1 MANNVSELDKT
12 CAKYLNQ
19 KLEFN
24 LTHAQSLVNDNNQ
37 AATFNINLSK
47 EYDLIKN
54 HMMQDVQGYIKE
66 AQESYGINLS
76 IRLLLKHIQEA
87 IDNYILTNAKD
98 YAILNDI
105 QLDSTAINN
114 SNWIFSIK
122 PITDELA
129 LLRKAYQDLIAKH
142 IKAKIIPDQ
151 KVIVVYKNI
160 HEHLLEVKYSG
171 LDMDLET
178 SKPHDHLRIVLGQ
191 NVNYDDQT
199 IATLINNQP
208 EIDTLMRTIEILK
221 SYLC

>member
-1 MANNVSELDKT
+1 MANDISELDKT
-12 CAKYLNQ
+12 CAKYLDQ

-66 AQESYGINLS
+66 AQESYDINLS
-76 IRLLLKHIQEA
+76 PSLLLKHIREA
-87 IDNYILTNAKD
+87 IDNYVLTNAKD
-98 YAILNDI
+98 YAVLNNI
-105 QLDSTAINN
+105 QLDSATVN
-114 SNWIFSIK
+114 SQNWIFSIK
-122 PITDELA
+122 PITDNLA

-160 HEHLLEVKYSG
+160 NEHLLEVKYSG

-221 SYLC
+221 PYLC

>member
-1 MANNVSELDKT
+1 MANNVSEIDKT

-76 IRLLLKHIQEA
+76 TSLLLKHIREA
-87 IDNYILTNAKD
+87 LDNYVLTNAKD
-98 YAILNDI
+98 YAVLNNI
-105 QLDSTAINN
+105 QLDSTAVNN

-122 PITDELA
+122 PITDKLA
-129 LLRKAYQDLIAKH
+129 LLRTAYQALIAKH

-160 HEHLLEVKYSG
+160 NEHLLEVKYSG

-208 EIDTLMRTIEILK
+208 EIDILMRTIEILK
-221 SYLC
+221 PYLC

>member
-12 CAKYLNQ
+12 CANYLKQ

-24 LTHAQSLVNDNNQ
+24 LTHAQSLVNNNNQ
-37 AATFNINLSK
+37 AAMFNINLSK

-76 IRLLLKHIQEA
+76 SSLLLKHIREA
-87 IDNYILTNAKD
+87 IDNYVLTNAKD
-98 YAILNDI
+98 YAVLNNI
-105 QLDSTAINN
+105 QLDSTAVNN

-129 LLRKAYQDLIAKH
+129 LLRKAYQALITKH

-171 LDMDLET
+171 IDMDLET

-208 EIDTLMRTIEILK
+208 EIDTLMHTIKILK
-221 SYLC
+221 PYLC

>member
-1 MANNVSELDKT
+1 MTNNASELDKT
-12 CAKYLNQ
+12 CAKYLDR

-76 IRLLLKHIQEA
+76 ASLLLKHIREA
-87 IDNYILTNAKD
+87 IDNYVLTNTKD
-98 YAILNDI
+98 YAVLNNI
-105 QLDSTAINN
+105 QLDSTAVNN
-114 SNWIFSIK
+114 SNWIFSLK
-122 PITDELA
+122 PITNELT
-129 LLRKAYQDLIAKH
+129 LLHKAYQDLITKH

-160 HEHLLEVKYSG
+160 NEHLLSVKYSG

-221 SYLC
+221 PYLC

>member
-12 CAKYLNQ
+12 CANYLKQ

-24 LTHAQSLVNDNNQ
+24 LTHAQSLVNNNNQ

-76 IRLLLKHIQEA
+76 ASLLLKHIREA
-87 IDNYILTNAKD
+87 IDNYVLTNTKD
-98 YAILNDI
+98 YAVLNNI
-105 QLDSTAINN
+105 QLNSTAVNN

-129 LLRKAYQDLIAKH
+129 LLRKAYRDLIAKH

-221 SYLC
+221 PYLC

>member
-1 MANNVSELDKT
+1 MANNINELDKT

-19 KLEFN
+19 KLKFN

-66 AQESYGINLS
+66 AQKSYGINLS
-76 IRLLLKHIQEA
+76 TSLLLKHIREA
-87 IDNYILTNAKD
+87 IDNYVLTNTKD
-98 YAILNDI
+98 YAVLNNI
-105 QLDSTAINN
+105 QLDSIAVNN

-122 PITDELA
+122 PITDKLA
-129 LLRKAYQDLIAKH
+129 LLHKAYQDLIAKH

-171 LDMDLET
+171 IDMDLET

-208 EIDTLMRTIEILK
+208 EIDTLMCTIEILK
-221 SYLC
+221 PYLC

>member
-1 MANNVSELDKT
+1 MADNVSELDKT
-12 CAKYLNQ
+12 CANYLKQ

-24 LTHAQSLVNDNNQ
+24 LTHAQSLVNNNNQ

-76 IRLLLKHIQEA
+76 ANLLLKHIREA
-87 IDNYILTNAKD
+87 IDNYVLTNAKD
-98 YAILNDI
+98 YAVLNNI
-105 QLDSTAINN
+105 QLDSTAVNN

-129 LLRKAYQDLIAKH
+129 LLRKAYRDLIAKH

-221 SYLC
+221 PYLC

>member
-1 MANNVSELDKT
+1 MANNVSELDKA

-24 LTHAQSLVNDNNQ
+24 LTHGQSLVNDNNQ

-76 IRLLLKHIQEA
+76 ISLLLKHIKEA
-87 IDNYILTNAKD
+87 IDNYVLTNAKD
-98 YAILNDI
+98 YAVLNNI

-129 LLRKAYQDLIAKH
+129 LLRKAYQALIAKH

-151 KVIVVYKNI
+151 KVIVVYKSIN
-160 HEHLLEVKYSG
+160 EHLLSVKYSG

-178 SKPHDHLRIVLGQ
+178 SKPQ
-191 NVNYDDQT
+191 NPGRVEP
-199 IATLINNQP
+199 AVGHVP
-208 EIDTLMRTIEILK
+208 
-221 SYLC
+221 

>member
-1 MANNVSELDKT
+1 MANNASELDKA
-12 CAKYLNQ
+12 CAKYLDQ
-19 KLEFN
+19 KLKFN
-24 LTHAQSLVNDNNQ
+24 LTHAQRLVNDNNQ
-37 AATFNINLSK
+37 ATTFNINLNK

-76 IRLLLKHIQEA
+76 INLLLKHIREA
-87 IDNYILTNAKD
+87 IDNYILINTKD
-98 YAILNDI
+98 YAVLNNI
-105 QLDSTAINN
+105 QLDSTAVNN

-129 LLRKAYQDLIAKH
+129 LLRKAYRDLIAKH

-191 NVNYDDQT
+191 NVNYDGQT

-221 SYLC
+221 PYLC

>member
-1 MANNVSELDKT
+1 MANNISEIDKT

-76 IRLLLKHIQEA
+76 ANLLLKHIREA
-87 IDNYILTNAKD
+87 IDNYALTNAKD
-98 YAILNDI
+98 YAVSNNI
-105 QLDSTAINN
+105 QLDSTAVNN

-122 PITDELA
+122 PITNELA
-129 LLRKAYQDLIAKH
+129 LLHKAYQDLIAKH

-160 HEHLLEVKYSG
+160 NEHLLEVKYSG

-221 SYLC
+221 PYLC

>member
-12 CAKYLNQ
+12 CANYLKQ

-24 LTHAQSLVNDNNQ
+24 LTHAQSLVNNNNQ

-54 HMMQDVQGYIKE
+54 HMMQDVSGYIKE

-76 IRLLLKHIQEA
+76 ANLLLKHIREA
-87 IDNYILTNAKD
+87 IDSYVLINTND
-98 YAILNDI
+98 YAALNNI
-105 QLDSTAINN
+105 QLDSTTVNS

-122 PITDELA
+122 PITDKLA
-129 LLRKAYQDLIAKH
+129 LLRKAYQALIAKH

-160 HEHLLEVKYSG
+160 NEHLLEVKYSG

-191 NVNYDDQT
+191 NVNYDNQT

-221 SYLC
+221 PYVC

>member
-1 MANNVSELDKT
+1 MANNVSELDKA
-12 CAKYLNQ
+12 CANYLKQ

-37 AATFNINLSK
+37 ATTFNINLSK

-76 IRLLLKHIQEA
+76 ASLLLKHIREA
-87 IDNYILTNAKD
+87 IDNYVLTNTKD
-98 YAILNDI
+98 YAVLNNI
-105 QLDSTAINN
+105 QLDSTTVNN

-122 PITDELA
+122 PITDKLA
-129 LLRKAYQDLIAKH
+129 LLRKAYLDLILKH

-160 HEHLLEVKYSG
+160 NEHLLEVKYSG

-221 SYLC
+221 PYLC

>member
-1 MANNVSELDKT
+1 MANNISELDKT

-66 AQESYGINLS
+66 AQKSYGINLS
-76 IRLLLKHIQEA
+76 TSLLLKHIREA
-87 IDNYILTNAKD
+87 IDNYVLTNTKD
-98 YAILNDI
+98 YAVLNNI
-105 QLDSTAINN
+105 QLDTIAVNN
-114 SNWIFSIK
+114 SNWIFSLN
-122 PITDELA
+122 PITDKLA
-129 LLRKAYQDLIAKH
+129 LLHKAYQDLISKH

-160 HEHLLEVKYSG
+160 NEHLLSVKYSG

-199 IATLINNQP
+199 IATLITNQP

-221 SYLC
+221 PYLC

>member
-12 CAKYLNQ
+12 CAKYLDQ

-76 IRLLLKHIQEA
+76 ASLLFKHIREA
-87 IDNYILTNAKD
+87 IDNYVLTNAKD
-98 YAILNDI
+98 YAVLNNI
-105 QLDSTAINN
+105 QLDSTAVNN

-129 LLRKAYQDLIAKH
+129 LLRKAYQALIAKH
-142 IKAKIIPDQ
+142 IKAKLIPDQ

-160 HEHLLEVKYSG
+160 KEYLLEVKYSG

-221 SYLC
+221 PYLC

>member
-1 MANNVSELDKT
+1 MANNISELNKT

-54 HMMQDVQGYIKE
+54 HMVQDVQGYIKE
-66 AQESYGINLS
+66 AQESYGISLS
-76 IRLLLKHIQEA
+76 TSILLKHIREA
-87 IDNYILTNAKD
+87 IDNYVLTNTKD
-98 YAILNDI
+98 YAVLNNI
-105 QLDSTAINN
+105 QLDSTAVNN

-160 HEHLLEVKYSG
+160 NEHLLEVKYSG

-178 SKPHDHLRIVLGQ
+178 SKPHDRLRIVLGQ

-208 EIDTLMRTIEILK
+208 EIDTLMHTIEILK
-221 SYLC
+221 PYLC

>member
-12 CAKYLNQ
+12 CAKYLDQ

-47 EYDLIKN
+47 EYDLIRN

-76 IRLLLKHIQEA
+76 INLLLKHIREA
-87 IDNYILTNAKD
+87 IDNYILINTKD
-98 YAILNDI
+98 YAVLNNI
-105 QLDSTAINN
+105 QLDSTAVNN

-129 LLRKAYQDLIAKH
+129 LLRKAYRDLIAKH

-221 SYLC
+221 PYLC

>member
-1 MANNVSELDKT
+1 MADNVSELDKT
-12 CAKYLNQ
+12 CANYLKQ

-24 LTHAQSLVNDNNQ
+24 LTHAQSLVNNNNQ

-76 IRLLLKHIQEA
+76 ASLLLKHIREA
-87 IDNYILTNAKD
+87 IDNYVLTNTKD
-98 YAILNDI
+98 YAVLNNI
-105 QLDSTAINN
+105 QLNSTAVNN

-129 LLRKAYQDLIAKH
+129 LLRKAYRDLIAKH

-221 SYLC
+221 PYLC

>member
-1 MANNVSELDKT
+1 MANNVSELDKA

-24 LTHAQSLVNDNNQ
+24 LTHGQSLVNDNNQ

-76 IRLLLKHIQEA
+76 ISLLLKHIKEA
-87 IDNYILTNAKD
+87 IDNYVLTNAKD
-98 YAILNDI
+98 YAVLNNI

-129 LLRKAYQDLIAKH
+129 LLRKAYQALIAKH

-151 KVIVVYKNI
+151 KVIVVYKSIN
-160 HEHLLEVKYSG
+160 EHLLSVKYSG

-221 SYLC
+221 PYLC

>member
-1 MANNVSELDKT
+1 MANNVSELDKA

-24 LTHAQSLVNDNNQ
+24 LTHAQSLVNNNNQ

-76 IRLLLKHIQEA
+76 ISLLLKHIREA
-87 IDNYILTNAKD
+87 IDNYVLTNTKD
-98 YAILNDI
+98 YAVLNNI
-105 QLDSTAINN
+105 QLNSTAVNN
-114 SNWIFSIK
+114 SNWIFSLN
-122 PITDELA
+122 PITDNLA

-160 HEHLLEVKYSG
+160 NEHLLEVKYSG

-178 SKPHDHLRIVLGQ
+178 SKPHDRLRIVLGQ

-221 SYLC
+221 PYLC

>member
-1 MANNVSELDKT
+1 MASSINELDKT
-12 CAKYLNQ
+12 CATYLDQ

-24 LTHAQSLVNDNNQ
+24 LTHAQSLVNNTNQ

-66 AQESYGINLS
+66 AQKSYGINLS
-76 IRLLLKHIQEA
+76 TSLLLKHIREA
-87 IDNYILTNAKD
+87 IDNYVLINAKD
-98 YAILNDI
+98 YAVLNNI
-105 QLDSTAINN
+105 QLDSTAVNN

-178 SKPHDHLRIVLGQ
+178 SKPHDRLRIVLGQ

-208 EIDTLMRTIEILK
+208 EIDTLMCTIEILK
-221 SYLC
+221 PYLC

>member
-1 MANNVSELDKT
+1 MANNISELDKA
-12 CAKYLNQ
+12 CAKYLDQ
-19 KLEFN
+19 KLKFN
-24 LTHAQSLVNDNNQ
+24 LTHAQSLVNNTKKV
-37 AATFNINLSK
+37 ATFNINLSK

-76 IRLLLKHIQEA
+76 INLLLKHIREA
-87 IDNYILTNAKD
+87 IDNYILINTKD
-98 YAILNDI
+98 YAVLNNI
-105 QLDSTAINN
+105 QLDSTAVNN

-129 LLRKAYQDLIAKH
+129 LLRKAYRDLIAKH

-221 SYLC
+221 PYLC

>member
-1 MANNVSELDKT
+1 MANNISELDKA
-12 CAKYLNQ
+12 CAKYLDQ
-19 KLEFN
+19 KLKFN
-24 LTHAQSLVNDNNQ
+24 LTHAQSLVNNTKKV
-37 AATFNINLSK
+37 ATFNINLSK

-66 AQESYGINLS
+66 AQKSYGINLS
-76 IRLLLKHIQEA
+76 PSLLLKHIREA
-87 IDNYILTNAKD
+87 IDNYVLINAKD
-98 YAILNDI
+98 YAVLNNI
-105 QLDSTAINN
+105 QLDSATVN
-114 SNWIFSIK
+114 SQNWIFSIK

-160 HEHLLEVKYSG
+160 NEHLLSVKYSG

-178 SKPHDHLRIVLGQ
+178 SKPHDRLRIVLGQ

-221 SYLC
+221 PYLC

>member
-1 MANNVSELDKT
+1 MVNNVSELDKT

-66 AQESYGINLS
+66 AQKSYGINLS
-76 IRLLLKHIQEA
+76 ISLLLKHIREA
-87 IDNYILTNAKD
+87 IDNYVLTNTKD
-98 YAILNDI
+98 YAVLNNI
-105 QLDSTAINN
+105 QLDSTAVNN

-129 LLRKAYQDLIAKH
+129 LLRKAYQALIAKH

-178 SKPHDHLRIVLGQ
+178 SKPHDRLRIVLGQ

-221 SYLC
+221 PYLC

>member
-1 MANNVSELDKT
+1 MASSISELDKT
-12 CAKYLNQ
+12 CAKYLDQ

-66 AQESYGINLS
+66 AQESYSINLS
-76 IRLLLKHIQEA
+76 TSLLLKHIREA
-87 IDNYILTNAKD
+87 IDNYVLTNAKD
-98 YAILNDI
+98 YAVLNNI
-105 QLDSTAINN
+105 QLDNAAVNN

-129 LLRKAYQDLIAKH
+129 LLRKAYQDLITKH

-160 HEHLLEVKYSG
+160 NEHLLEVKYSG

-191 NVNYDDQT
+191 NINYDDQT

-221 SYLC
+221 PYLC

>member
-1 MANNVSELDKT
+1 MANNVSELDKA

-24 LTHAQSLVNDNNQ
+24 LTHAQSLVNNNNQ

-76 IRLLLKHIQEA
+76 TSLLLKHIREA
-87 IDNYILTNAKD
+87 IDNYVLTNAKD
-98 YAILNDI
+98 YAVLNNIL
-105 QLDSTAINN
+105 LDSTAVNN

-129 LLRKAYQDLIAKH
+129 LLRKAYQALIAKH

-160 HEHLLEVKYSG
+160 NEHLLEVKYSG

-178 SKPHDHLRIVLGQ
+178 IKPHDHLRIILGQ

-221 SYLC
+221 PYLC

>member
-1 MANNVSELDKT
+1 MASNVSELDKT
-12 CAKYLNQ
+12 CAKYLKQ

-24 LTHAQSLVNDNNQ
+24 LTHAQNLVNNNNQ

-54 HMMQDVQGYIKE
+54 HMVQDVQGY
-66 AQESYGINLS
+66 YGINLS
-76 IRLLLKHIQEA
+76 TSLLLKHIREA
-87 IDNYILTNAKD
+87 IDNYVLTNAKD
-98 YAILNDI
+98 YAVLNNI
-105 QLDSTAINN
+105 QLDSTAVNN

-122 PITDELA
+122 PITDKLA
-129 LLRKAYQDLIAKH
+129 LLRTAYQALITKH

-151 KVIVVYKNI
+151 KVIIVYKNI
-160 HEHLLEVKYSG
+160 NEHLLEVKYSG

-208 EIDTLMRTIEILK
+208 EIDTLMCTIKVLK
-221 SYLC
+221 PYLC

>member
-1 MANNVSELDKT
+1 MANNISELDKT

-76 IRLLLKHIQEA
+76 ISLLLKHIKEA
-87 IDNYILTNAKD
+87 IDNYVLTNTKD
-98 YAILNDI
+98 YAILNNI
-105 QLDSTAINN
+105 QLDSAAVNN

-221 SYLC
+221 PYLC

>member
-1 MANNVSELDKT
+1 MANNVSELDKA

-24 LTHAQSLVNDNNQ
+24 LTHGQSLVNDNNQ

-76 IRLLLKHIQEA
+76 ILLLKHIKEA
-87 IDNYILTNAKD
+87 IDNYVLTNAKD
-98 YAILNDI
+98 YAVLNNI

-129 LLRKAYQDLIAKH
+129 LLRKAYQALIAKH

-151 KVIVVYKNI
+151 KVIVVYKSIN
-160 HEHLLEVKYSG
+160 EHLLSVKYSG

-221 SYLC
+221 PYLC